1 MVRGSEE
8 QAAPMPLRAIRR
20 FDVFAEVNRLEALGE
35 GRPEAEA
42 KGHGV
47 WLAKIVAGRRHG
59 RSADT
64 DHPAGSG
71 RADAPATAGRRRE
84 DSAFKSAGGELQ
96 TDETFDSEIVGRM
109 GVEFYER
116 VFAPAI
122 RAAVERGETYESF
135 RDTIREG
142 WKPRR

>member
-1 MVRGSEE
+1 MARESKG
-8 QAAPMPLRAIRR
+8 QAAPVPLRAIRR
-20 FDVFAEVNRLEALGE
+20 FDVFAEVSRLEALGE

-47 WLAKIVAGRRHG
+47 WLAKVVAGRRHG
-59 RSADT
+59 RSADA
-64 DHPAGSG
+64 DHRAVSG
-71 RADAPATAGRRRE
+71 RADAPATVGRGHE
-84 DSAFKSAGGELQ
+84 GSTFKSAGGELQ
-96 TDETFDSEIVGRM
+96 TDETFDAEIVDRM
-109 GVEFYER
+109 GAEFYER